1 MDMTSKQS
9 RIIRMRDLP
18 SKVGFQPST
27 IYELISKGKFPTPH
41 KLVPGGRA
49 VGWFE
54 TTIDDWMARQAER
67 SQNGNTN

>member
-1 MDMTSKQS
+1 MDVTSKQS

-49 VGWFE
+49 AGWFE
-54 TTIDDWMARQAER
+54 ATIDDWMARQAER
-67 SQNGNTN
+67 PQDGTSK